1 MRQQIQIEAQMDK
14 LEGDWNGLQLLWFF
28 KNLLAAY
35 F

>member
-14 LEGDWNGLQLLWFF
+14 LEGDWNGLQLWFF
-28 KNLLAAY
+28 KNLFAAY